1 MKGTRPAH
9 RPKRQFSSAK
19 RQLCQPELKTC
30 PHCGGQLKS
39 TRTLY
44 INKDVQ
50 TLDGVVN
57 VRAYGYYCSNPNCPH
72 PEERYHAV
80 KQVLHISLPFGTY
93 GLDVIAFIGWQRERE
108 HRQFAEIQ
116 GRLSSRGVAIS
127 ERHVGRLYRQY
138 LALLAGLTEQ
148 ITATLKE
155 TEEEYGGVIW
165 ALDGLQPDQD
175 GTQLY
180 VLYEVLSQTPGG
192 AAWFDK
198 RDAAR
203 LQTWLEPYGQLDLTV
218 LATLSDGEEA
228 EITAMKAVWS
238 GVVHQM
244 CQVHF
249 LGDIGEPIRDGDQR
263 LRKALAVELKKL
275 PSLPG
280 NPAATGVQPQARTL
294 ELEMPASD
302 SRANTSPV
310 EEQKETK
317 TAQDRLHRPALRRR
331 PGIPGKSPLGS
342 IQGKAKRAVPA
353 SKGSRQSAQTEGGR
367 STPAEESA
375 VPEGEEDTLLQ
386 MQEMEFLFRKAF
398 QDVLRRP
405 SRKPLTFGGLAGY
418 EQLQSLTCT
427 LQLQLPKGGSSYLHT
442 LLEKGQQALCETA
455 TLAQDVHQ
463 ARDDLR
469 QIAHLLAA
477 PLTTEAPGSKTGH
490 GQNPLV
496 EGEQSRGEQ
505 VKQELE
511 ATLDSLERRP
521 RLGPVTRA
529 FHTNTRRL
537 LTKWEADLFHC
548 YDIPNLPPNNAD
560 LEFLYNR
567 LRRGQR
573 RISGRKKTSEL
584 RRTGHFQIL
593 LRAPTLTDLWQ
604 QLRSV
609 PLSAYQKAR
618 QRLEVAEERQRWLYR
633 LHRWPLKTATAMV
646 KEYLSLRRQVQVT
659 MPAGP

>member
-442 LLEKGQQALCETA
+442 LLEKGQGFVRNGDSGSGRSSGTRRFAANCASLGGSSHNGGTGV
-455 TLAQDVHQ
+455 QDRAWPESSGRGRAKPRRAGQ
-463 ARDDLR
+463 ARVGSD
-469 QIAHLLAA
+469 
-477 PLTTEAPGSKTGH
+477 TGFFGTSTSPGTGH
-490 GQNPLV
+490 ASFPHKHPSLVDQMGSRPL
-496 EGEQSRGEQ
+496 
-505 VKQELE
+505 
-511 ATLDSLERRP
+511 P
-521 RLGPVTRA
+521 
-529 FHTNTRRL
+529 L
-537 LTKWEADLFHC
+537 LRHSEPA
-548 YDIPNLPPNNAD
+548 AQ
-560 LEFLYNR
+560 
-567 LRRGQR
+567 QR
-573 RISGRKKTSEL
+573 RSGISL
-584 RRTGHFQIL
+584 QPF
-593 LRAPTLTDLWQ
+593 APW
-604 QLRSV
+604 
-609 PLSAYQKAR
+609 AKAD
-618 QRLEVAEERQRWLYR
+618 
-633 LHRWPLKTATAMV
+633 
-646 KEYLSLRRQVQVT
+646 
-659 MPAGP
+659 